1 MFFYQKQRLILIFI
15 CCLALFPFEER
26 GLAADE
32 KEEVLPRFVSL
43 RVSSA
48 NLRTGPGER
57 FPIEWV
63 YQKKGLPVE
72 LLKKYDIWR
81 KIRDYEGTEGWVH
94 RRMLTDNRTVM
105 TQNADQSVL
114 YDEEDPSSAIIAF
127 IDPMVIGRLQ
137 ECPNKSLFCKVA
149 FPGATGWILRE
160 NLYGLYPAET
170 IE

>member
-1 MFFYQKQRLILIFI
+1 MFSKPRRRFVSGCIFF
-15 CCLALFPFEER
+15 LAAVTAAFQAM
-26 GLAADE
+26 GADE
-32 KEEVLPRFVSL
+32 KEEILPRFVSL

-114 YDEEDPSSAIIAF
+114 YDEEDTSSAIIAF
-127 IDPMVIGRLQ
+127 IDPLVIGRLQ

>member
-94 RRMLTDNRTVM
+94 RRMLTD
-105 TQNADQSVL
+105 
-114 YDEEDPSSAIIAF
+114 DEEDPSSAIIAF